1 MAPSSKDFR
10 QARVRATTYI
20 ATITTEHSAT
30 SLKRR
35 ASPPPVGARG
45 FAWETTTMTAGKIST
60 SRITGRTGCTTTNK
74 EYSSRLRRKLEW
86 RGGGRGGGGAGGVS
100 GSSRVGGATRRW

>member
-35 ASPPPVGARG
+35 ASPPLVGARE
-45 FAWETTTMTAGKIST
+45 FAWETTTTTAGKIST

-74 EYSSRLRRKLEW
+74 EYSPRLRRKLEW
-86 RGGGRGGGGAGGVS
+86 RVAARPGERAARLSITIATAGS
-100 GSSRVGGATRRW
+100 T